1 MKTTFTFDDVRR
13 IGLALPGVE
22 ESTTFHGPSLKI
34 RGKLL
39 TSPPINQS
47 AEPVSIV
54 VHVSLDQRQE
64 LITQAPETYYVTD
77 HYVNYPAVL
86 VRLSHID
93 ADALRG
99 LLRMSWQFV
108 TQENSARTRQ
118 PRKPKSSR
126 LKRATPQP

>member
-22 ESTTFHGPSLKI
+22 ESTTYRGPSLKI

-39 TSPPINQS
+39 TCPAINKS
-47 AEPVSIV
+47 AEPVSI
-54 VHVSLDQRQE
+54 
-64 LITQAPETYYVTD
+64 
-77 HYVNYPAVL
+77 
-86 VRLSHID
+86 SHID

-118 PRKPKSSR
+118 ARKPKSSR
-126 LKRATPQP
+126 LKRAIS

>member
-1 MKTTFTFDDVRR
+1 MKTAFTFDDVRR

-22 ESTTFHGPSLKI
+22 ESTTFRGPSLKI

-39 TSPPINQS
+39 TCPAINKS

-54 VHVSLDQRQE
+54 VRVSLDQRQE
-64 LITQAPETYYVTD
+64 LITEAPETYYVTD

-126 LKRATPQP
+126 LKRAIS